1 VNVRICR
8 IGSVIPGGN
17 TNRGSRRRAS
27 IQMAG
32 YRTGDEDMR
41 SYAVTQLPMAGENS
55 FAEAID
61 AFARREADI
70 MGSAAPT
77 APS

>member
-1 VNVRICR
+1 
-8 IGSVIPGGN
+8 
-17 TNRGSRRRAS
+17 
-27 IQMAG
+27 MAG

-41 SYAVTQLPMAGENS
+41 SYAVTQLPMADENS